1 MGCDIHMVME
11 YRGMPGAPG
20 AENQTPWWWSFGSVC
35 NPGRD
40 YALFNRLAGVRGP
53 EDGAL
58 IPARG
63 IPATFSSAVRNE
75 VLLLLLAD
83 TQLKA
88 GEVDWESRTVKR
100 EKAEAWIREGSSQLV
115 RVGEYDYVTHPD
127 YHSFSWLTL
136 GEYAGVLLD
145 WRARGEQLTP
155 DYWAVQA
162 ALATFADRGY
172 EARVVFWFDN

>member
-11 YRGMPGAPG
+11 YRAVLG
-20 AENQTPWWWSFGSVC
+20 AEDQTPWWWSFGGVC

-53 EDGAL
+53 EGGAL

-63 IPATFSSAVRNE
+63 LPEAFSSE
-75 VLLLLLAD
+75 VQHELLFSIRDKPLAD
-83 TQLKA
+83 GQA
-88 GEVDWESRTVKR
+88 VDWDERQVTQAKAAEWIQGDESRR
-100 EKAEAWIREGSSQLV
+100 V
-115 RVGEYDYVTHPD
+115 RVDDRTYVLHPD
-127 YHSFSWLTL
+127 YHTHSWLTV

-145 WRARGEQLTP
+145 LRARGETIAP
-155 DYWAVQA
+155 GYWAIQA

>member
-11 YRGMPGAPG
+11 YRAAPG
-20 AENQTPWWWSFGSVC
+20 AEDQAPWWWSFGGVC

-53 EDGAL
+53 EHGAL

-63 IPATFSSAVRNE
+63 LPDAFSSEVRHE
-75 VLLLLLAD
+75 VLLSV
-83 TQLKA
+83 
-88 GEVDWESRTVKR
+88 VDKPQRDKEIDWNDRTV
-100 EKAEAWIREGSSQLV
+100 ELSKADDWVRSGSSQLV

-127 YHSFSWLTL
+127 YHSYSWLTL

-145 WRARGEQLTP
+145 LHARGEQLAP
-155 DYWAVQA
+155 GYWAIQA

>member
-11 YRGMPGAPG
+11 YRAAPG
-20 AENQTPWWWSFGSVC
+20 AEDQAPWWWSFGGVC

-40 YALFNRLAGVRGP
+40 YSLFNRLAGVRGP

-63 IPATFSSAVRNE
+63 LPATFSSEVHHE
-75 VLLLLLAD
+75 VLLSIADKPLAE
-83 TQLKA
+83 
-88 GEVDWESRTVKR
+88 GEVDWPEHMVTRR
-100 EKAEAWIREGSSQLV
+100 KADEWISGGSSQLV
-115 RVGEYDYVTHPD
+115 RIRDRDYVTHPD

-145 WRARGEQLTP
+145 LHAMGEQLAP
-155 DYWAVQA
+155 GYWAIQA

>member
-11 YRGMPGAPG
+11 YRAVPG
-20 AENQTPWWWSFGSVC
+20 AEDQTPWWWEFGGVC

-40 YALFNRLAGVRGP
+40 YVLFSRLAGVRGP
-53 EDGAL
+53 VGGAL

-63 IPATFSSAVRNE
+63 LPEAFSSEVRHELLFSIDDKPLPNNE
-75 VLLLLLAD
+75 A
-83 TQLKA
+83 
-88 GEVDWESRTVKR
+88 VDWDNRMVTR
-100 EKAEAWIREGSSQLV
+100 AKADEWVRGGCSQLMQV
-115 RVGEYDYVTHPD
+115 DGSTYVTHPD
-127 YHSFSWLTL
+127 YHTHSWLSL

-145 WRARGEQLTP
+145 VHARGETIAP
-155 DYWAVQA
+155 GYWAIQA

>member
-11 YRGMPGAPG
+11 YRAVPG
-20 AENQTPWWWSFGSVC
+20 AEDRTPRWWSFGGVC

-40 YALFNRLAGVRGP
+40 YVLFNRLAGVRGP
-53 EDGAL
+53 EGGAL

-63 IPATFSSAVRNE
+63 LPDSFSHE
-75 VLLLLLAD
+75 VHGALLFSIWD
-83 TQLKA
+83 TPLPNGQA
-88 GEVDWESRTVKR
+88 VDWDARQVTQAKADEWIQGDESRR
-100 EKAEAWIREGSSQLV
+100 V
-115 RVGEYDYVTHPD
+115 RVGDRTYVTHPD
-127 YHSFSWLTL
+127 YHSRSWLTV

-145 WRARGEQLTP
+145 LHAMGKSIAP
-155 DYWAVQA
+155 GYWAIQA

>member
-11 YRGMPGAPG
+11 YREVPG
-20 AENQTPWWWSFGSVC
+20 AEDPAPWWWAFGGVC

-40 YALFNRLAGVRGP
+40 YSLFNRLAGVRGP

-58 IPARG
+58 IPACG
-63 IPATFSSAVRNE
+63 LPAAFSSEVHHE
-75 VLLLLLAD
+75 VLLSIADKPLAE
-83 TQLKA
+83 
-88 GEVDWESRTVKR
+88 GEVDWPEHMVTRS
-100 EKAEAWIREGSSQLV
+100 KADEWMRGGSSQLV
-115 RVGEYDYVTHPD
+115 QIRDHDYVTNPD
-127 YHSFSWLTL
+127 YHSYSWLTL

-145 WRARGEQLTP
+145 LHARGEQLAP
-155 DYWAVQA
+155 SYWAVQA

>member
-11 YRGMPGAPG
+11 YRAVPG
-20 AENQTPWWWSFGSVC
+20 AEDQAPWWWSFGGVC

-40 YALFNRLAGVRGP
+40 YQLFNRLAGVRGP

-58 IPARG
+58 IPTRG
-63 IPATFSSAVRNE
+63 LPDAFSSAVHHE
-75 VLLLLLAD
+75 VLLAIKSVPSGGG
-83 TQLKA
+83 Q
-88 GEVDWESRTVKR
+88 VDWEHRMVDR
-100 EKAEAWIREGSSQLV
+100 ETARAWIDSGSSQPV
-115 RVGEYDYVTHPD
+115 RVGDRDYVTHPD

-145 WRARGEQLTP
+145 LHAKGEQLAP
-155 DYWAVQA
+155 SYWAVQA
-162 ALATFADRGY
+162 ALATFADRGF

>member
-11 YRGMPGAPG
+11 YRAAPG
-20 AENQTPWWWSFGSVC
+20 AEDPAPWWWAFGGVC

-40 YALFNRLAGVRGP
+40 YSLFNRLAGVRGDV
-53 EDGAL
+53 DGAL

-63 IPATFSSAVRNE
+63 LPAAFSSEVHHE
-75 VLLLLLAD
+75 VLLSIANKP
-83 TQLKA
+83 LKA
-88 GEVDWESRTVKR
+88 GDVDWEGRAVDR
-100 EKAEAWIREGSSQLV
+100 EKAMAWIDGGSSQLV
-115 RVGEYDYVTHPD
+115 RVGDHDYVTHPD

-145 WRARGEQLTP
+145 LHAMGEQLAP
-155 DYWAVQA
+155 GYWAIQA